1 MKILLLHDYGT
12 ATGGAELQILALRK
26 NLRDRGHDVRL
37 FSSRGTLVPGSR
49 VLADYTCFGTTSISL
64 QFLTNTVNPSA
75 YFSLRRTLQEFQPD
89 IVHIRMF
96 LWQLS
101 PLILPLLK
109 DVPCLYQTAVY
120 KAICPVGTKL
130 LPDQSPCHEPPGKA
144 CLRHACLKVPATWPV
159 FMLQQQ
165 LWQRW
170 RNAIDLVVT
179 LSHAMKAIF
188 ATAGIEPIEVVHN
201 GVPTRP
207 MRSLCL
213 SDPPI
218 AAYAGRLVA
227 EKGVAVL
234 LQAFARVQTQIPQA
248 QLMIAGQGAE
258 EENLKALAAKLNIG
272 DRIVWLGHLPRQD
285 MEQYFD
291 KAWVQVVPSLWAEPF
306 GNVTTEAM
314 MRGTAVIASS
324 VGAQPEIVRD
334 GETGFLVPPNDIDAL
349 TTALLNLL
357 QNRDRAEKMG
367 WAGRDRALN
376 DFSEDR
382 CTDKFLEI
390 YQRLIATCN
399 TYPISQTSRRTAPFT
414 RETT

>member
-26 NLRDRGHDVRL
+26 NLRDRGHDARL
-37 FSSRGTLVPGSR
+37 FASRGTLVPGSP

-64 QFLTNTVNPSA
+64 QFLSSTINPSA
-75 YFSLRRTLQEFQPD
+75 YFSLRRALQEFQPD

-109 DVPCLYQTAVY
+109 DIPCLYQTAVY

-130 LPDQSPCHEPPGKA
+130 LPDKSPCHEPPGKA
-144 CLRHACLKVPATWPV
+144 CLRHGCLEVPATWPV

-165 LWQRW
+165 LWQKW

-201 GVPTRP
+201 GVSVRP
-207 MRSLCL
+207 IRSSCL
-213 SDPPI
+213 SDPPTV
-218 AAYAGRLVA
+218 AYAGRLVA
-227 EKGVAVL
+227 EKGVGVL

-248 QLMIAGQGAE
+248 QLVIAGQGAE
-258 EENLKALAAKLNIG
+258 AENLQALAAELNLG
-272 DRIVWLGHLPRQD
+272 DRIVWLGHLPRQA
-285 MEQYFD
+285 MEQHFD
-291 KAWVQVVPSLWAEPF
+291 TAWVQVVPSLWAEPF

-314 MRGTAVIASS
+314 MRGTAVIASR

-334 GETGFLVPPNDIDAL
+334 GETGFLVPPNDVDAL
-349 TTALLNLL
+349 TNALLNLL

-367 WAGRDRALN
+367 RAGRDRALKN
-376 DFSEDR
+376 FSEDK
-382 CTDKFLEI
+382 CTEKFLEI
-390 YQRLIATCN
+390 YQRLIASYSTHRVR
-399 TYPISQTSRRTAPFT
+399 QTSRIAPF
-414 RETT
+414 RETAS